1 LASITP
7 RGLRA
12 FRAAFGVNVV
22 DVLLHGILVAL
33 EPSGRIQHR
42 LGAAAP

>member
-1 LASITP
+1 VP
-7 RGLRA
+7 YA

-22 DVLLHGILVAL
+22 DVLLHGILVTF
-33 EPSGRIQHR
+33 ESFRGIQHG